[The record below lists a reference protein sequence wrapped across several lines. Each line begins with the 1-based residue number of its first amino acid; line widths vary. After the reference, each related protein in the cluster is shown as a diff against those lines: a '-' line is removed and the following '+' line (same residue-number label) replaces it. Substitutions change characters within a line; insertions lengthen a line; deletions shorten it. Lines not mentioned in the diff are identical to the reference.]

1 MSDIPYHD
9 THLTGRIRSASNRLF
24 WVGIAMVVLGI
35 VAVVFPMMSTLVA
48 ELMVGWM
55 LLFSGGITLWG
66 AFSIHGTGPFF
77 GAFLLGL
84 LSVAAGVFLL
94 FHPLAGVMALTL
106 LVAFILSLQGAVE
119 VSFAFSMRPV
129 DGWVGVL
136 LSGLA
141 SIVLAIVIAA
151 GWPAISVV
159 ALGIILGMNFLT
171 TGLSNIFL
179 SRALKA

>member
-1 MSDIPYHD
+1 MSDTPYHD
-9 THLTGRIRSASNRLF
+9 THFTDRIRAGSNWLF
-24 WVGIAMVVLGI
+24 WVGLAMVVLGI
-35 VAVVFPMMSTLVA
+35 VAIVFPMMSTLVA

-66 AFSIHGTGPFF
+66 SFSIHGTGPFF
-77 GAFLLGL
+77 GALLLGL
-84 LSVAAGVFLL
+84 LSVATGVFLL

-119 VSFAFSMRPV
+119 VSFALSMRPV

-151 GWPAISVV
+151 GWPAISAV
-159 ALGIILGMNFLT
+159 ALGIILGVNFLT
-171 TGLSNIFL
+171 TGLSNIVL
-179 SRALKA
+179 SRALRV